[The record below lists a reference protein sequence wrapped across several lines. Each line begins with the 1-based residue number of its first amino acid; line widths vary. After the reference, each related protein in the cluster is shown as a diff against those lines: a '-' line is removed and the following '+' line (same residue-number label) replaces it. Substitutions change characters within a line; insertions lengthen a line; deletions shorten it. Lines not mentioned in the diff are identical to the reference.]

1 MTSPPTAPS
10 LVQCENEPI
19 HIPGSIQPFGILLS
33 VESATLTITNASVN
47 CSEAFGLDARELVNR
62 SLAEHL
68 SADAL
73 QKIEQYIHSQDL
85 VEQAPLIVPLLHAG
99 SLREQEW
106 EVTAHLHHGV
116 LILELEPLSSEDVAK
131 PLQRLV
137 RNAVHLIFGASRLI
151 DLCQRAAEQVRLI
164 SGYDRVMIY
173 RFTEDWHGDV
183 IAETTAPHAQS
194 YLHHHFPA
202 SDIPAQARK
211 IFLDNWMRMI
221 PDVAY
226 TPVTIYPGRNATT
239 GAPLDL
245 GMSALRSVS
254 PLHIEYLQNMGVGA
268 TLTLPLIDNGKLW
281 GLIACHHLGAR
292 TLGSDQRLATK
303 MIAQLVSSQL
313 ALKESLEDQR
323 YRNELKRTRGTLLG
337 FMEESESVVGGL
349 AKCTPNLLDLVGAG
363 GGGAAVFHKNTW
375 ITVGATPSVAQIDEL
390 VEWLATVHGSKEV
403 YASNQLSSM
412 FAPASDYQDIAS
424 GLLAIAILKSERN
437 YVLWFRPEVSK
448 TITWAGQP
456 DKRVEVENGV
466 VRLHPRFSFDSWK
479 QVVNG
484 IAAPWKKVEVES
496 AAELRTGILGFNLR
510 RAFAKAQKARALAE
524 KISGEKETL
533 VHIVSHDIRNPLSVL
548 KMSLQFMERA
558 QAAGTATSPE
568 MVARSMRAV
577 DTIERLVTS
586 VLDSAKSDHV
596 TLSPDLQ
603 LANAGTLVR
612 DAVDLAMPLAEKAG
626 IDIGVACN
634 GSDLTIACK
643 RAQVE
648 QVLGNLISNALKFT
662 PAGGRITVSARQSD
676 GEVVI
681 SVADT
686 GMGIAPALLPRIFDR
701 FTQGTVG
708 AEKGAGLG
716 LSIVKG
722 IIEQEGGRIWVES
735 SVGVGTTFHV
745 TLPRRQG

>member
-1 MTSPPTAPS
+1 MTSMPTTPS
-10 LVQCENEPI
+10 LTQCENEPI

-68 SADAL
+68 SADTL
-73 QKIEQYIHSQDL
+73 QKLEQYIHSDDL

-99 SLREQEW
+99 TSREQEW
-106 EVTAHLHHGV
+106 EATAHLRHGV
-116 LILELEPLSSEDVAK
+116 LILELEPVSSDDVAE

-137 RNAVHLIFGASRLI
+137 RNAVHLIFGASKLI
-151 DLCQRAAEQVRLI
+151 DLCRRAAEQVRLI

-183 IAETTAPHAQS
+183 IAEARAPHAHS

-226 TPVTIYPGRNATT
+226 SPVAIYPGKNATT

-254 PLHIEYLQNMGVGA
+254 PLHIEYLRNMGVGA

-281 GLIACHHLGAR
+281 GLIACHHLGPR

-323 YRNELKRTRGTLLG
+323 YRNELKRTHGTLMAC
-337 FMEESESVVGGL
+337 MEESASVAKGL
-349 AKCTPNLLDLVGAG
+349 AKCTPTLLDLVGAT

-375 ITVGATPSVAQIDEL
+375 ITVGNTPSRARIDEL
-390 VEWLATVHGSKEV
+390 VEWLATAHGSKEV
-403 YASNQLSSM
+403 YATNQLGSM
-412 FAPASDYQDIAS
+412 FAPARDYQDIAS

-437 YVLWFRPEVSK
+437 YVLWFRPEVAQ

-456 DKRVEVENGV
+456 DKRVEVEGGV
-466 VRLHPRFSFDSWK
+466 VRLHPRFSFESWQ

-484 IAAPWKKVEVES
+484 IAAPWKKVERE
-496 AAELRTGILGFNLR
+496 AASELRTSILGFNLR
-510 RAFAKAQKARALAE
+510 RAFAKAQEARALAE
-524 KISGEKETL
+524 KVSGEKETL

-558 QAAGTATSPE
+558 QAAGSATSPE

-586 VLDSAKSDHV
+586 VLDAAKSDHV

-603 LANAGTLVR
+603 LANAGTLIR
-612 DAVDLAMPLAEKAG
+612 DAVDLAMPLADKAG
-626 IDIGVACN
+626 IDIVAAAD
-634 GSDLTIACK
+634 GDDLTIACK

-662 PAGGRITVSARQSD
+662 PAGGRVTVSARQSD
-676 GEVVI
+676 GEVVM

-686 GMGIAPALLPRIFDR
+686 GMGIDPALLPRIFDR

-735 SVGVGTTFHV
+735 SVGAGTTFHF